1 MLRRFSA
8 AALSAP
14 FLFAAA
20 PMAAPVVGQDR
31 VFVSGQ
37 DALVAYDLA
46 TGQEAARFATPGVSA
61 DMVMLETG
69 HLLLNHRDGHAVLVV
84 DANTLTEVARF
95 PSSTLGGTR
104 PVHSY
109 LSPMLQGRRVVVVMN
124 DGDESR
130 TPPGTPAADSSALF
144 VDATPGSPTFLRPI
158 GEVRLGTG
166 HHKLAFAPDRAR
178 AVVSNIGDCAAVLQ
192 VVDFADPTQP
202 RVIAGLD
209 AAGIGLTGP
218 TEANPTAR
226 PCHPRGGQ
234 AGIRPAPHGTAT
246 DPVTGRAWHNLNG
259 MGAFVSLDM
268 RAEAPGF
275 RLLPATRGWGGAA
288 IAAHPTA
295 GFAYAPQFAP
305 REGDSRSPGV
315 TCQVGQVAVLDA
327 RADRVAAELPILAD
341 GPDCTRSLAGTPE
354 AGLRTGYATLVADT
368 LFLPLATLGAATTR
382 SHGVAAV
389 DVSVPNEPRQLPTIR
404 VGAHTGHRDNA
415 ITGDGRL
422 LIVPN
427 NVDATISVID
437 TARREVVR
445 SFPVVATPNRIAVF
459 GASGASRP
467 SGPMPVAP

>member
-1 MLRRFSA
+1 MFRSVFTAALGAPLFLSA
-8 AALSAP
+8 APASA
-14 FLFAAA
+14 
-20 PMAAPVVGQDR
+20 QDR

-46 TGQEAARFATPGVSA
+46 TGQEVARFATPGTSA
-61 DMVMLETG
+61 DMVMLESG
-69 HLLLNHRDGHAVLVV
+69 HLLLNHRDGNAVLVV
-84 DANTLTEVARF
+84 NANTLTEVARF

-104 PVHSY
+104 PVHAY
-109 LSPMLQGRRVVVVMN
+109 LSPMLNGRRAVVIAN

-130 TPPGTPAADSSALF
+130 TPPGTPATDSSALF
-144 VDATPGSPTFLRPI
+144 VDATPGSPTFLQPI

-178 AVVSNIGDCAAVLQ
+178 AVFSNIGDCAAVLQ

-202 RVIAGLD
+202 RVIAVLD
-209 AAGIGLTGP
+209 AAGIGLTGQDG
-218 TEANPTAR
+218 AR

-234 AGIRPAPHGTAT
+234 AGVRPAPHGTAT
-246 DPVTGRAWHNLNG
+246 DPVTGRAWHNLNN
-259 MGAFVSLDM
+259 MGAFVSLDT
-268 RAEAPGF
+268 RAETPSF

-305 REGDSRSPGV
+305 REGDARSPGAV
-315 TCQVGQVAVLDA
+315 CQVGQVALLDA

-354 AGLRTGYATLVADT
+354 AGLRTGYATLVRDT
-368 LFLPLATLGAATTR
+368 LFLPLATLGAPTTR
-382 SHGVAAV
+382 SHGVAVV

-404 VGAHTGHRDNA
+404 VGAHNGHRDNA
-415 ITGDGRL
+415 LIGDGRL
-422 LIVPN
+422 LLVPN

-459 GASGASRP
+459 GASGASKP
-467 SGPMPVAP
+467 SGPMPTAR